1 MIFFKIFQDFSPQAT
16 HKFAAGEK
24 THSPQAK
31 KHIRRRRKKNSPQA
45 KKELAAGDT
54 HYKFSQYQSMVSAM
68 PRAKSYSGW

>member
-31 KHIRRRRKKNSPQA
+31 E
-45 KKELAAGDT
+45 ELAAGDT